1 MLNNK
6 PAKIARSKPS
16 IAKHY
21 TWVSGRRSD
30 TTTVY
35 GRISVMYSRKNSH
48 MKTGHRN
55 MRCGLCFYEF
65 NVTPMSHVYTLDQK
79 YYMQDGMITSYC
91 NKIPKCYV
99 RKISR
104 LSLYMQ
110 IKHNHENKQKCQCDL
125 SSVKWSVLFCF
136 SSQLQPESTMSRF
149 SLCIYIF
156 FFQIYLYSVAHS
168 VIHCRALHYAND
180 MNRNTTTH
188 PDYQT
193 NVMIIFCKHT

>member
-1 MLNNK
+1 MC
-6 PAKIARSKPS
+6 SC
-16 IAKHY
+16 
-21 TWVSGRRSD
+21 
-30 TTTVY
+30 
-35 GRISVMYSRKNSH
+35 KNSH

-65 NVTPMSHVYTLDQK
+65 NVTPMSHVYTLDK
-79 YYMQDGMITSYC
+79 KDYMQDGMITSYC

-136 SSQLQPESTMSRF
+136 SNQLQPESKMYRF
-149 SLCIYIF
+149 SLCLYIF
-156 FFQIYLYSVAHS
+156 LFFKYIYTAWHIQLYTVGPCTTLTIWT
-168 VIHCRALHYAND
+168 VILLPTLIIKRMSWLYFVSI
-180 MNRNTTTH
+180 RNVH
-188 PDYQT
+188 HGHF
-193 NVMIIFCKHT
+193 NVIWYNEY